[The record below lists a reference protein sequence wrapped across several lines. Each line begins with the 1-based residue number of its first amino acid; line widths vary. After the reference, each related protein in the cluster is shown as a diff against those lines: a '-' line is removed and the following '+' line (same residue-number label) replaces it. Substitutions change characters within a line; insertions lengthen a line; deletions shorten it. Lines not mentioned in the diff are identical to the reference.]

1 MKEKNWALIPAA
13 LLISGRIT
21 FLVSAIFGLFVVIAF
36 VNSGIGLSWD
46 LLELLGSDPG
56 AGRDRGSGY
65 TAGHEQDRSGMAA

>member
-1 MKEKNWALIPAA
+1 MSLAFYWGALFPFWYKRHSIQN
-13 LLISGRIT
+13 
-21 FLVSAIFGLFVVIAF
+21 SA
-36 VNSGIGLSWD
+36 STWD